1 MPGFELIGK
10 EEKRELDNLMD
21 KSGILF
27 RHGFDNL
34 RNGVY
39 KTREFEKNFSNQ
51 MNVQDALAVT
61 SGTAALL
68 VALKAFGIGQG
79 DEVITQSFTFVA
91 TVEAIVESGAKP
103 IICDIDSTLN
113 LDPEALEAKI
123 SNKTKAI
130 IVVHMLGTPCNL
142 NPIIKIA
149 EKNKV
154 NLEFEASVCGGVP
167 IIRSLKEG
175 LIANKIKK
183 VFGIFNGTS
192 NYILSSMDKEN
203 KSFNEVLKN
212 AQRLGYAESNPTS
225 DLNGDDVASKLKILS
240 SLCFNSFLNKN
251 IHVEGIKDIDKD
263 DIKYA
268 KKLGY
273 KIKLLGY
280 AELIGKNI
288 FQRVH
293 PTLIRNSSYVGSI
306 DGVLNAVIID
316 GNPVGQSII
325 QGEGAGPAA
334 TTSALIS
341 DISSILRG
349 NIKFPFS
356 ISNKERKNLN
366 FKDIS
371 ERFFSAYFRFNV
383 TDKPGVLSNITQI
396 FSRNKV
402 SIKRLVQDP
411 NKNKSSSSIIIIT
424 HPSKDK
430 SLNKIIQT
438 INKRSYVKK
447 RSKLIRID
455 DE

>member
-1 MPGFELIGK
+1 MKKLNIAIIGLGNIGSYLFSYLKKNKLIIAKKNNCIPNIVYVSAKNKNRKRSFKLNKKLWLNNYLQATKKKNVDLIVELIGGSEGPAK
-10 EEKRELDNLMD
+10 K
-21 KSGILF
+21 
-27 RHGFDNL
+27 
-34 RNGVY
+34 
-39 KTREFEKNFSNQ
+39 
-51 MNVQDALAVT
+51 
-61 SGTAALL
+61 L
-68 VALKAFGIGQG
+68 VFNALKNKKHVVTANKALIAKYG
-79 DEVITQSFTFVA
+79 DQLS
-91 TVEAIVESGAKP
+91 
-103 IICDIDSTLN
+103 
-113 LDPEALEAKI
+113 
-123 SNKTKAI
+123 
-130 IVVHMLGTPCNL
+130 
-142 NPIIKIA
+142 KIA
-149 EKNKV
+149 EKNRV

-175 LIANKIKK
+175 LIANKINK

-192 NYILSSMDKEN
+192 NYILSTMDKEN
-203 KSFNEVLKN
+203 KSFKEVLQN
-212 AQRLGYAESNPTS
+212 AKELGYAESNPTS
-225 DLNGDDVASKLKILS
+225 DLNGEDVASKLKILS

-251 IHVEGIKDIDKD
+251 IHVEGIKDVDKD
-263 DIKYA
+263 DIDYA
-268 KKLGY
+268 NRLGY

-280 AELIGKNI
+280 AEQIGKNI

-293 PTLIRNSSYVGSI
+293 PTLIKNNSYVGSI

-356 ISNKERKNLN
+356 ISNKERKSLN
-366 FKDIS
+366 FKQIS
-371 ERFFSAYFRFNV
+371 ERPFSAYFRFNV
-383 TDKPGVLSNITQI
+383 IDKPGVLSNITQV
-396 FSRNKV
+396 FSRNRV

-455 DE
+455 NE

>member
-1 MPGFELIGK
+1 MRKLNIAIIGLGNIGSYLFQYLKKNKQIISKKNNCIPNVIFVSAKNRNRNRGFKINNKIWLKNYLDATKNKNVDLIVELIGGAEGPAK
-10 EEKRELDNLMD
+10 K
-21 KSGILF
+21 
-27 RHGFDNL
+27 
-34 RNGVY
+34 
-39 KTREFEKNFSNQ
+39 
-51 MNVQDALAVT
+51 
-61 SGTAALL
+61 L
-68 VALKAFGIGQG
+68 VFNALKNKKHVVTANKALI
-79 DEVITQSFTFVA
+79 
-91 TVEAIVESGAKP
+91 AKYGNE
-103 IICDIDSTLN
+103 L
-113 LDPEALEAKI
+113 A
-123 SNKTKAI
+123 
-130 IVVHMLGTPCNL
+130 
-142 NPIIKIA
+142 KIA

-175 LIANKIKK
+175 LIANKIHK
-183 VFGIFNGTS
+183 VYGIFNGTS

-203 KSFNEVLKN
+203 KSFSDVLHK
-212 AQRLGYAESNPTS
+212 AKKLGYAESNPLS
-225 DLNGDDVASKLKILS
+225 DLNGDDVSAKLKILS
-240 SLCFNSFLNKN
+240 SLCFNSFLNNN

-263 DIKYA
+263 DISYA

-280 AELIGKNI
+280 AELIGKHI

-293 PTLIRNSSYVGSI
+293 PTLIRKSSYVASI

-316 GNPVGQSII
+316 GIPVGQSII

-366 FKDIS
+366 FRQIS
-371 ERFFSAYFRFNV
+371 ERYFSAYFRFNV
-383 TDKPGVLSNITQI
+383 IDKPGVLSNITQI
-396 FSRNKV
+396 FSKNNV

-411 NKNKSSSSIIIIT
+411 NKNKGSSSIIIIT

-430 SLNKIIQT
+430 SLNKIIKI
-438 INKRSYVKK
+438 INRRSYVKK

-455 DE
+455 EE

>member
-1 MPGFELIGK
+1 MKKLNIAIIGLGNIGIYLFKYLNKNKKILSKKNNCIPNIVFVSAKNKNKKRNIKINKRLWLNNFIDATTNPKIDLIVELIGGA
-10 EEKRELDNLMD
+10 E
-21 KSGILF
+21 G
-27 RHGFDNL
+27 
-34 RNGVY
+34 
-39 KTREFEKNFSNQ
+39 
-51 MNVQDALAVT
+51 
-61 SGTAALL
+61 AAKKL
-68 VALKAFGIGQG
+68 VFNALKNRKHVVTANKALIAKYG
-79 DEVITQSFTFVA
+79 DLLA
-91 TVEAIVESGAKP
+91 R
-103 IICDIDSTLN
+103 
-113 LDPEALEAKI
+113 
-123 SNKTKAI
+123 
-130 IVVHMLGTPCNL
+130 
-142 NPIIKIA
+142 IA

-175 LIANKIKK
+175 LIANKINK

-203 KSFNEVLKN
+203 KSFNEVLHN
-212 AQRLGYAESNPTS
+212 AKKLGYAESNPTS
-225 DLNGDDVASKLKILS
+225 DLNGEDVASKLKILS

-263 DIKYA
+263 DINYA
-268 KKLGY
+268 KRLGY

-280 AELIGKNI
+280 AELIGKSI

-293 PTLIRNSSYVGSI
+293 PTLIKNSSYVGSI

-356 ISNKERKNLN
+356 ISNKERKSLN
-366 FKDIS
+366 FKQIS
-371 ERFFSAYFRFNV
+371 ERSFSAYFRFNV
-383 TDKPGVLSNITQI
+383 IDKPGVLSNITQV
-396 FSRNKV
+396 FSKNGV

-447 RSKLIRID
+447 KSKLIRID